1 MQRDKGGYNAEI
13 DNFSNEKNTT
23 SCFKNDEG
31 NFFTIV
37 EFSDEQIN
45 FSTFLNILNPICIW
59 LVVNQITEYYLK
71 CLIWNLCQ
79 SNQG

>member
-71 CLIWNLCQ
+71 YLIWNLCQ